1 MKMNYI
7 SKIKA
12 NMRRYKT
19 IHTTL
24 ATSRVLDG
32 SYNSIYKGR
41 SMNFDELREYIP
53 GDDIKDIDWKAT
65 SRKQKVMV
73 RQYIAE
79 KKHNIMLVMDTNHR
93 MLADTAEAE
102 EKREV
107 AIISAGTLAY
117 LINSNGDYI
126 SAIYSTEKSIQHF
139 PFRTGLPNIEN
150 ILNCYHKEVTKDNDS
165 NLEFALQYIAKNIH
179 RKLIL
184 FIVTDL
190 HGISKISDKT
200 LKQLLL
206 KQDVLVMNISDT
218 KMTGKKVF
226 DVENND
232 YVPAFISENKH
243 LSRIEDEKQKKLM
256 MECENKL
263 KNNGIAMT
271 TIDNTNE
278 IDTQVISLLEMH
290 KSEKQK

>member
-107 AIISAGTLAY
+107 AIMSAGTLAY

-271 TIDNTNE
+271 TID
-278 IDTQVISLLEMH
+278 
-290 KSEKQK
+290 